1 MPKQLTVK
9 TRAMFWEVHSL
20 KFNSENTALN
30 IKKKKRWKTPLK
42 KAKNCT
48 FLWKHW
54 KSNLLKSKDRKKVP
68 AEPLQEQALPQLK
81 VFCGYRWNRNQSYS
95 IL

>member
-30 IKKKKRWKTPLK
+30 IKKKKKMENTTK
-42 KAKNCT
+42 K
-48 FLWKHW
+48 
-54 KSNLLKSKDRKKVP
+54 
-68 AEPLQEQALPQLK
+68 
-81 VFCGYRWNRNQSYS
+81 G
-95 IL
+95 